1 MTAPSSAS
9 QHKSIALMFPG
20 QGSQFPGMATD
31 LAAASPKAK
40 AIIERADGIL
50 GYPLSEIMAGQRGD
64 ELNRTVHTQ
73 PAIFVHSMA
82 LLEVLK
88 DYFPLTPIVAAG
100 HSLGEYSALC
110 AAGVLNFDEAL
121 RVIQVRAKG
130 MDEAQPIGTCGMAA
144 LVGLNRDQAAVIVET
159 HRGGDVLD
167 AANFNSPDQVVI
179 SGHIQAVNRAIEAA
193 KQEKRTRAVLL
204 PVSSAFHTSLMEP
217 ARQLLG
223 SKLEEVSPG
232 EARFPVVANVTA
244 QIYPSS
250 HAGIKQLLMDQVIRP
265 VLWEDCVSL
274 MKAKGVQTFIEVGP
288 GKVLAGLLKRMDR
301 NADAINVADMQSIR
315 SFVEASA

>member
-1 MTAPSSAS
+1 
-9 QHKSIALMFPG
+9 
-20 QGSQFPGMATD
+20 
-31 LAAASPKAK
+31 
-40 AIIERADGIL
+40 
-50 GYPLSEIMAGQRGD
+50 
-64 ELNRTVHTQ
+64 
-73 PAIFVHSMA
+73 
-82 LLEVLK
+82 
-88 DYFPLTPIVAAG
+88 
-100 HSLGEYSALC
+100 
-110 AAGVLNFDEAL
+110 
-121 RVIQVRAKG
+121 
-130 MDEAQPIGTCGMAA
+130 
-144 LVGLNRDQAAVIVET
+144 VGLSRDRAAVIVET
-159 HRGGDVLD
+159 HRGDDVLA

-274 MKAKGVQTFIEVGP
+274 MMAKGVQTFIEVGP
-288 GKVLAGLLKRMDR
+288 GKVLTGLLKRMDR
-301 NADAINVADMQSIR
+301 NADAINIADMQSIR